1 MTTISSHETQSG
13 VRYRVRYR
21 KPDGSQTDKRG
32 FKRKRDAEQWAAE
45 HVTTA
50 KAQGSFIDPQD
61 AKITVSEMWAKLM
74 DLGRAFA
81 GIVCAVGG
89 AGRTP
94 IPEAASGIAHET
106 PDCCRA
112 ARQTWRV
119 RATAG
124 WFGFMP
130 DAPPFISRQIPNRW
144 NLADSWPLSSV
155 RRRFGQTNFG
165 VGFGVGSE

>member
-1 MTTISSHETQSG
+1 MTTISSYTTRSG
-13 VRYRVRYR
+13 IRYRVRYR

-94 IPEAASGIAHET
+94 IPEAASGIAYENARLL
-106 PDCCRA
+106 PGR

-119 RATAG
+119 RAMAG
-124 WFGFMP
+124 LSGFMP

-144 NLADSWPLSSV
+144 NLADS
-155 RRRFGQTNFG
+155 R
-165 VGFGVGSE
+165 